1 MIIVPNNWADL
12 QHYKD
17 RSPPWIKLHKKLL
30 DNFEWHSLPVASRAL
45 APMLWLLAS
54 EHERGEIDAAPKK
67 LAFRLRMTER
77 EAADAVKPLIDNG
90 FFQLV
95 QGDSS
100 TLADRKQGA
109 MPETEAEKR
118 KEEAEKK
125 ARDFEEFWKAYP
137 KKDGK
142 KDAEAAWLKVDVS
155 IDLLLSAIAAKRITE
170 DWTKAKG
177 QFVPLPA
184 TWLRGRR
191 WEDSG
196 VVGGPVGAVDPDSRE
211 AIEAEGIAKGIGPW
225 DQLEQFPLYKARV
238 RGNGQS
244 GPSLEMLARMAELRK
259 PKLGAH

>member
-1 MIIVPNNWADL
+1 LIIVPNNWADL

-67 LAFRLRMTER
+67 LAFRLRMSER
-77 EAADAVKPLIDNG
+77 EAADAVKSLIDNG
-90 FFQLV
+90 FFVVV
-95 QGDSS
+95 QGDSAV
-100 TLADRKQGA
+100 LAGRKQSA

-125 ARDFEEFWKAYP
+125 ARDFEEFWNAYP
-137 KKDGK
+137 KKEAK
-142 KDAEAAWLKVDVS
+142 KDAIAAWDKVDAPIAV
-155 IDLLLSAIAAKRITE
+155 LLIAIAAKRRTE

-191 WEDSG
+191 WEDAGVDVQSG
-196 VVGGPVGAVDPDSRE
+196 AAPDPDSRE

-225 DQLEQFPLYKARV
+225 NEAAEQFPIYKARV
-238 RGNGQS
+238 RGPKQPGL
-244 GPSLEMLARMAELRK
+244 SLDALAGMAQQRQ
-259 PKLGAH
+259 GVH